1 MQEIERYDGITGL
14 LRPFKKYLED
24 LKLPAGSQVVFY
36 GCSGTCLP
44 IVELLAY
51 AARTLPCR
59 FIFVPFLSEEKAV
72 CLEQVEDIGM
82 QTVSRKTCGS
92 DGAGGADGSC
102 GACEPI
108 KLDAAVAVIMGGLS
122 MKSTGIPVADALKVI
137 SKYDCKRVGVCFMGF
152 LEKEGWADALD
163 LDLLIDATI
172 SPVRVLKKQD

>member
-14 LRPFKKYLED
+14 LRPFKKYIED

-36 GCSGTCLP
+36 GCSWTCLP

-51 AARTLPCR
+51 AARSLPCK

-72 CLEQVEDIGM
+72 YLELKEDIGM
-82 QTVSRKTCGS
+82 QTVS
-92 DGAGGADGSC
+92 GGGC
-102 GACEPI
+102 CEGGACEPI
-108 KLDAAVAVIMGGLS
+108 KLDAKVAVIMGGLS
-122 MKSTGIPVADALKVI
+122 MKSSGIPVADAQKVI

-172 SPVRVLKKQD
+172 SPVRVMKK

>member
-1 MQEIERYDGITGL
+1 MQEIERFDGITGL
-14 LRPFKKYLED
+14 LRPFKKYIED

-51 AARTLPCR
+51 AARSLPCK

-72 CLEQVEDIGM
+72 YLELKEDIGM
-82 QTVSRKTCGS
+82 QTVS
-92 DGAGGADGSC
+92 GGACCEG

-172 SPVRVLKKQD
+172 SPVRVMKK

>member
-14 LRPFKKYLED
+14 LRPFKKYIED

-51 AARTLPCR
+51 AARTLPYR
-59 FIFVPFLSEEKAV
+59 FVFVPFLSEEKAV
-72 CLEQVEDIGM
+72 CLEPVEDIGM
-82 QTVSRKTCGS
+82 QTVSRKTGGS
-92 DGAGGADGSC
+92 DGACGVC

-108 KLDAAVAVIMGGLS
+108 KLDAKVVVIMGGLS

-163 LDLLIDATI
+163 LDMLIDATL
-172 SPVRVLKKQD
+172 SPVRVLEKQI

>member
-1 MQEIERYDGITGL
+1 MQEIERFDGITGL
-14 LRPFKKYLED
+14 LRPFKKYIED

-51 AARTLPCR
+51 AARSLPYK

-72 CLEQVEDIGM
+72 YLELKDDIGM
-82 QTVSRKTCGS
+82 QTVSGGTCGC
-92 DGAGGADGSC
+92 GAGGV
-102 GACEPI
+102 CEPI
-108 KLDAAVAVIMGGLS
+108 KLDAKVVVIMGGLS
-122 MKSTGIPVADALKVI
+122 MKSSGIPVADAQKVI
-137 SKYDCKRVGVCFMGF
+137 SKYDCKRIGVCFMGF

-172 SPVRVLKKQD
+172 SPVRVLKK

>member
-14 LRPFKKYLED
+14 LRPFKKYIED

-51 AARTLPCR
+51 AARSLPYK

-72 CLEQVEDIGM
+72 YLEIKEDIGM
-82 QTVSRKTCGS
+82 QTVSRGTCGC
-92 DGAGGADGSC
+92 GAGGV
-102 GACEPI
+102 CEPI
-108 KLDAAVAVIMGGLS
+108 KLDAKVAVIMGGLS
-122 MKSTGIPVADALKVI
+122 MKSSGIPVADAQKVI

-172 SPVRVLKKQD
+172 SPVRVMKK